1 MTLVEELLQLM
12 YNTLV
17 NNGID
22 YEPQLVFPPEFWTVK
37 NSITLQVSLV
47 STLRSS
53 NSLPPGLLH
62 FYYLEGQHT

>member
-22 YEPQLVFPPEFWTVK
+22 YEPQLVFPPEFSFTIKTVSHYK
-37 NSITLQVSLV
+37 YHLCD
-47 STLRSS
+47 
-53 NSLPPGLLH
+53 LPSGPVTVYH
-62 FYYLEGQHT
+62 RAYYIFTT

>member
-37 NSITLQVSLV
+37 TVSHYKYHLC
-47 STLRSS
+47 
-53 NSLPPGLLH
+53 LPSGPVTVYH
-62 FYYLEGQHT
+62 RAYYIFTT